1 MEKILNIKNQIF
13 SLLNQ
18 KKVFYWV
25 TLIICSSL
33 YINRRKIGSQLYY
46 YLGYLFYKIETAT
59 YKYKKTLRP
68 DKIIIVRHGES
79 QANINDILY
88 AEQPDSQIELTQNG
102 FDQSLKI
109 GQLLKQEIGENKNLV
124 FFVSP
129 YQRAQQTAQQIMKS
143 FNKIEKIII
152 EPRIR
157 EQEWGNL
164 QKFQLDKKEQTQ
176 VFIERQLVGR
186 FYYRFKQGESASD
199 VYDRVSLF
207 LESLFREM
215 DSYSQA
221 SKFGKNR
228 VFVIVTHGMVMR
240 LLLMRYFKQG
250 ISDFEQMENP
260 LNCECWIL
268 KKDEKGLY
276 KFDKKIQLE
285 QEQNINESSQ

>member
-1 MEKILNIKNQIF
+1 MERIFNIKSKTF
-13 SLLNQ
+13 SFLTSKQ
-18 KKVFYWV
+18 AFYSFAFM
-25 TLIICSSL
+25 ICSYL
-33 YINRRKIGSQLYY
+33 YINRRKIGSQLFY
-46 YLGYLFYKIETAT
+46 YLGYLSYQFENAT

-79 QANINDILY
+79 QANVNDYLY
-88 AEQPDSQIELTQNG
+88 AELPDSQIELTENG

-124 FFVSP
+124 LFVSP
-129 YQRAQQTAQQIMKS
+129 YQRAQQTALQIIKS
-143 FNKIEKIII
+143 FPKVQKIIT

-164 QKFQLDKKEQTQ
+164 QKFQLDKREQAQ
-176 VFIERQLVGR
+176 VFIERSLVGR

-240 LLLMRYFKQG
+240 LILMRYFKQS
-250 ISDFEQMENP
+250 ISDFEKMENP
-260 LNCECWIL
+260 VNCECWIL
-268 KKDEKGLY
+268 KKDQKGLY
-276 KFDKKIQLE
+276 KFDKKIYLE
-285 QEQNINESSQ
+285 QDQIFQ

>member
-1 MEKILNIKNQIF
+1 MEKIHNFKSKILSLMTSKQIF
-13 SLLNQ
+13 YSIAI
-18 KKVFYWV
+18 
-25 TLIICSSL
+25 IICSSL
-33 YINRRKIGSQLYY
+33 YVNRRKISSQLYY
-46 YLGYLFYKIETAT
+46 YLGYLSYQFETAA

-79 QANINDILY
+79 QANVNDNLY

-102 FDQSLKI
+102 LNQSFKI

-129 YQRAQQTAQQIMKS
+129 YQRAQQTAQQIIKS
-143 FNKIEKIII
+143 FPKVEKMIT

-164 QKFQLDKKEQTQ
+164 QKFQLNKQEQEQ
-176 VFIERQLVGR
+176 VFIERTLVGR

-221 SKFGKNR
+221 AKYGQNR
-228 VFVIVTHGMVMR
+228 VFIIVTHGMVMR
-240 LLLMRYFKQG
+240 LILMRYFKQH
-250 ISDFEQMENP
+250 ISDFEKMENP

-268 KKDEKGLY
+268 QKDQKGLY
-276 KFDKKIQLE
+276 KFNKKIKLE
-285 QEQNINESSQ
+285 QDQTFQ